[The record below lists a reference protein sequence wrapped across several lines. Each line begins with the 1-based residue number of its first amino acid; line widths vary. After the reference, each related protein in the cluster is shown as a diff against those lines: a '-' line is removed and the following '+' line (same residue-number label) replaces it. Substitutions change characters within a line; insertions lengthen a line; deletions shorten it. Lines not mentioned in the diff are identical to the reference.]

1 MIRKGLIVMAVLIV
15 TALSSIYARPE
26 FWLGA
31 GLRYDMNMISPDWKQ
46 YFPAYNEGKIS
57 FINSAGLNAN
67 FICFYSPDLR
77 LGLFT
82 SLDML
87 FPVGFVADSGATE
100 GFISYKFDYRMDL
113 SLGVA
118 YYHMLSP
125 RLGLFIE
132 AGMGYSFYKIAVSND
147 VNERDPGEFNQFG
160 EWIALADLGIVSVY
174 RNSFFRFY
182 ASCSYSILSSGT
194 PIRFGVGA
202 GGGFIF

>member
-77 LGLFT
+77 LGLFA

-113 SLGVA
+113 SAAGSL
-118 YYHMLSP
+118 YCFKISSYRTPTSSP
-125 RLGLFIE
+125 AFMEISISLRTDSLP
-132 AGMGYSFYKIAVSND
+132 VS
-147 VNERDPGEFNQFG
+147 
-160 EWIALADLGIVSVY
+160 I
-174 RNSFFRFY
+174 RNFS
-182 ASCSYSILSSGT
+182 L
-194 PIRFGVGA
+194 
-202 GGGFIF
+202 